1 MKKPLDMSCLLVELP
16 GKGRCVHE
24 VMHATSWVTVYFQ
37 MMARDIQLDVKFD
50 TESGM
55 QHK

>member
-1 MKKPLDMSCLLVELP
+1 MKKPLNMSCLLVELP
-16 GKGRCVHE
+16 GKGRCMHE

-37 MMARDIQLDVKFD
+37 MMVQVIHLDVKFD
-50 TESGM
+50 AESGM